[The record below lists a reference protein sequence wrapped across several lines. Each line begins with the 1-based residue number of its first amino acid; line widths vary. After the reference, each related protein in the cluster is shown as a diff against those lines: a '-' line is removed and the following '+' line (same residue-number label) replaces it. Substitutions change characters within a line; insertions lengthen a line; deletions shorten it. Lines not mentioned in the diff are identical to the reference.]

1 MRAKIFVV
9 LESVFLGLGMLVLTP
24 SANPT
29 AVGKAGSP
37 SQTHQPPLTTTPQ
50 ANFEER
56 QQKPL
61 AIWECTTSWYG
72 EDFDGQQTANG
83 ETYDMYAETAAHPT
97 LPLGSI
103 VRVVNTKNHRSQVV
117 RINDRGPYVE
127 GRELDVSYA
136 VAKQLGFDQRGT
148 AKVRLE
154 LLEVP
159 SRPALGTSQLI
170 VALDVDRLGPACAL
184 ARQLRGAAGL
194 FKVGIQ
200 LFTAEGPQAVEK
212 LAGLGF
218 DIFLDLKFHD
228 IPNTVAGAVAAAAEL
243 PKVRLI
249 NVHTLGGRRDDARGA
264 RGLERDARSARR
276 CLGVTILTS
285 MDARGAAPG
294 GDFGNAMLASGG
306 AGAACEASRARWS
319 GRVGA

>member
-9 LESVFLGLGMLVLTP
+9 LESVFLGLGMLILTP

-37 SQTHQPPLTTTPQ
+37 SQTALAPLSASL
-50 ANFEER
+50 ANHKSPN
-56 QQKPL
+56 QHKPL
-61 AIWECTTSWYG
+61 ATWECTTSWYG
-72 EDFDGQQTANG
+72 GDFDGQQTANG

-97 LPLGSI
+97 LPLGSV

-159 SRPALGTSQLI
+159 SRPASE
-170 VALDVDRLGPACAL
+170 R
-184 ARQLRGAAGL
+184 
-194 FKVGIQ
+194 
-200 LFTAEGPQAVEK
+200 
-212 LAGLGF
+212 
-218 DIFLDLKFHD
+218 HD
-228 IPNTVAGAVAAAAEL
+228 
-243 PKVRLI
+243 
-249 NVHTLGGRRDDARGA
+249 
-264 RGLERDARSARR
+264 
-276 CLGVTILTS
+276 
-285 MDARGAAPG
+285 
-294 GDFGNAMLASGG
+294 
-306 AGAACEASRARWS
+306 
-319 GRVGA
+319 